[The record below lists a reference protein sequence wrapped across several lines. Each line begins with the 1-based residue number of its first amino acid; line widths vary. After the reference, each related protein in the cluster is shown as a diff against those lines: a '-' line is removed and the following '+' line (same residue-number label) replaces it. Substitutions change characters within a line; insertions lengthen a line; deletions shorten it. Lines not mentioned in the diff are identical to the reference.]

1 MIISKSVDVTR
12 VEQIQLGKM
21 CNGCGNIFE
30 PYDEQ
35 VKSFESQIGYN
46 VTWKY
51 ELCSTCIL
59 GIIKTFAIVPENFM
73 SDSNFTSSF
82 DLDHDLHQKLFVE
95 WQETN
100 IWNCDENPWQDYYSE
115 DNSDQESEIYEEYN
129 EEISD
134 ALEVRNPL
142 HINVVRLATIHK
154 IGLAKRWCEN
164 ND

>member
-1 MIISKSVDVTR
+1 MIIAKSVDVTR
-12 VEQIQLGKM
+12 VEQIQLGKI
-21 CNGCGNIFE
+21 CNGCGNVFE

-35 VKSFESQIGYN
+35 VKSFESQMGYN

-100 IWNCDENPWQDYYSE
+100 VWNCDENPWRDYYENYDELISE
-115 DNSDQESEIYEEYN
+115 EENCEEYEEFY
-129 EEISD
+129 D
-134 ALEVRNPL
+134 AVEDRKPL
-142 HINVVRLATIHK
+142 HTNLRLVK
-154 IGLAKRWCEN
+154 
-164 ND
+164 